1 MFDFKAMIILNVL
14 KCMPF
19 IISVMVV
26 SFVLLQLRLCQQFY
40 KPLFSGVQN
49 LAVRSGYQLKPGIK
63 HSGLGAIKLLFQK
76 VNKGFGS
83 EVLQRRNKCI
93 QDFNI
98 QVLLENFQTRFCME
112 KKNVLGEAERASQL
126 LRVGTNYHSFEEL
139 SFAYLI
145 LNNPSHIARQLSD
158 IGSTWKFNKCTFCM

>member
-1 MFDFKAMIILNVL
+1 
-14 KCMPF
+14 MPF

-63 HSGLGAIKLLFQK
+63 HSGLGAIKFLFQK

-93 QDFNI
+93 QDFKI
-98 QVLLENFQTRFCME
+98 QVLLENFRTRFCME
-112 KKNVLGEAERASQL
+112 KKKNVLGEAERASQL
-126 LRVGTNYHSFEEL
+126 LRVGTNYHSLEEL

-145 LNNPSHIARQLSD
+145 LNNPSNIAGQLSD